1 MKRAKEGSQQQKQR
15 ERGRERVEER
25 GTVHILVKYILALCA
40 GSQSRSQLDGSC
52 QVQATQLPS
61 ELIRESWLSAPAA
74 IVPFFQLRLERGK
87 KACEYKEKLPSAL
100 PFHHFFYTL

>member
-1 MKRAKEGSQQQKQR
+1 M
-15 ERGRERVEER
+15 EER

-74 IVPFFQLRLERGK
+74 IVPFFQLRLEREK

-100 PFHHFFYTL
+100 PFHHFFLYTLRTANVNRQHSYERSLSVK